1 MYQGKF
7 DNKRKKPDSNVR
19 ELLSQRSSEPEKK
32 KAVAPAP
39 VPTPDPVPAP
49 VEESVPVKVPV
60 KKKKAAPVTEVPEV
74 ADVPEVVEA
83 PEQKHVKKAEKKSRK
98 KKNSKKGSAVFYT
111 FYIMLVLVLALG
123 SFLGYRW
130 LEGWLTEYEAAQVK
144 CQEVFQEL
152 FADPDWGALYERAGV
167 QDTLFE
173 GKDAYIAHMQSK
185 IGDADLTC
193 LETSAGLSRNKKFEV
208 RFGNE
213 KIASFTMEGDRKYIT
228 DIPDWQLSQVELV
241 MNRNN
246 TIRIQTVEGTIA
258 YVNGVAL
265 DDSYTVQI
273 AGTAAEDFLP
283 MGITGIRMYTQEVSG
298 LMAKPVVTVM
308 DETGANLVVEYDDV
322 SDCYVAL
329 TDFNTITDEQRE
341 LALESVKTYCKWMIQ
356 EINSRGTVAKCI
368 DPSSNLYRNIIA
380 AQENPWVEEHNGFK
394 FENESVSGFTMYGDN
409 IFSVQVALSMKVT
422 RTDGSV
428 KEYAFNQALF
438 FNKKD
443 DGRWL
448 CYNMTDADITLPR
461 GEVRLT
467 FMNGNEMLTTDFYD
481 TNASEMIVPVLS
493 APEGKVFA
501 GWMLKSVDENGRVT
515 TTLVFQPDDQGRVHL
530 AEDVTLVPMVLYAY
544 YQDGKAV
551 ETAPAEPETQQTTVA
566 ETEPAETEAVET
578 ESVETESEEEDK
590 VETEATA
597 TTEEPT
603 DAENEGGNN

>member
-49 VEESVPVKVPV
+49 VEKSVPVKVPV

-74 ADVPEVVEA
+74 ADVPGVVEA

-111 FYIMLVLVLALG
+111 FYIMLVLVLAVG

-185 IGDADLTC
+185 VGDADLTC

-246 TIRIQTVEGTIA
+246 TIRIQTLEGTIA

-283 MGITGIRMYTQEVSG
+283 MGITGIRMYTQEVAG

-551 ETAPAEPETQQTTVA
+551 ETAPAEPETQQITVA

>member
-74 ADVPEVVEA
+74 ADVPGVVEA

>member
-74 ADVPEVVEA
+74 ADVPEVVET
-83 PEQKHVKKAEKKSRK
+83 PEQKPVKKAEKKSRK

-356 EINSRGTVAKCI
+356 EINSRGSVAKCI

-515 TTLVFQPDDQGRVHL
+515 TTLVFQPDDQGRVYL

-566 ETEPAETEAVET
+566 ETEPAETEAMET
-578 ESVETESEEEDK
+578 ESVETESEEEDM

>member
-74 ADVPEVVEA
+74 ADVPGVVEA

-111 FYIMLVLVLALG
+111 FYIMLVLVLAVG

-185 IGDADLTC
+185 VGDADLTC

-246 TIRIQTVEGTIA
+246 TIRIQTLEGTIA

-283 MGITGIRMYTQEVSG
+283 MGITGIRMYTQEVAG

-551 ETAPAEPETQQTTVA
+551 ETAPAEPETQQITVA

>member
-1 MYQGKF
+1 
-7 DNKRKKPDSNVR
+7 
-19 ELLSQRSSEPEKK
+19 
-32 KAVAPAP
+32 
-39 VPTPDPVPAP
+39 
-49 VEESVPVKVPV
+49 
-60 KKKKAAPVTEVPEV
+60 
-74 ADVPEVVEA
+74 
-83 PEQKHVKKAEKKSRK
+83 
-98 KKNSKKGSAVFYT
+98 
-111 FYIMLVLVLALG
+111 
-123 SFLGYRW
+123 
-130 LEGWLTEYEAAQVK
+130 
-144 CQEVFQEL
+144 
-152 FADPDWGALYERAGV
+152 
-167 QDTLFE
+167 
-173 GKDAYIAHMQSK
+173 
-185 IGDADLTC
+185 
-193 LETSAGLSRNKKFEV
+193 
-208 RFGNE
+208 
-213 KIASFTMEGDRKYIT
+213 
-228 DIPDWQLSQVELV
+228 
-241 MNRNN
+241 
-246 TIRIQTVEGTIA
+246 
-258 YVNGVAL
+258 
-265 DDSYTVQI
+265 
-273 AGTAAEDFLP
+273 
-283 MGITGIRMYTQEVSG
+283 
-298 LMAKPVVTVM
+298 MAKPVVTVM

-356 EINSRGTVAKCI
+356 EINSRGSVAKCI

-566 ETEPAETEAVET
+566 ETELAETEAVET

>member
-74 ADVPEVVEA
+74 ADVPGVVEA

-111 FYIMLVLVLALG
+111 FYIMLVLVLAVG

-185 IGDADLTC
+185 VGDADLTC

-246 TIRIQTVEGTIA
+246 TIRIQTLEGTIA

-283 MGITGIRMYTQEVSG
+283 MGITGIRMYTQEVAG

>member
-19 ELLSQRSSEPEKK
+19 ELLSQRSGESEKK
-32 KAVAPAP
+32 TAA
-39 VPTPDPVPAP
+39 PAP
-49 VEESVPVKVPV
+49 VEEPVPVK
-60 KKKKAAPVTEVPEV
+60 KKKKAAPVTEAPEVAEVPEV
-74 ADVPEVVEA
+74 AEA
-83 PEQKHVKKAEKKSRK
+83 PEQKPVKKAEKKSRK
-98 KKNSKKGSAVFYT
+98 KKDSKKGSAVFYT
-111 FYIMLVLVLALG
+111 FYIMLVLVLAAG

-130 LEGWLTEYEAAQVK
+130 LEGWLTEYEAAHVK

-152 FADPDWGALYERAGV
+152 FADPDWGKLYEQAGIE
-167 QDTLFE
+167 DTLFE
-173 GKDAYIAHMQSK
+173 GKDAYVAHMQSK
-185 IGDADLTC
+185 VGDADLTC

-208 RFGNE
+208 RLGSE

-228 DIPDWQLSQVELV
+228 DIPEWELGQVELV

-246 TIRIQTVEGTIA
+246 TIRIQTVEGTTA

-283 MGITGIRMYTQEVSG
+283 MGITGIRMYTQEVAG
-298 LMAKPVVTVM
+298 LMAKPVVTIM

-322 SDCYVAL
+322 ADCYVAL
-329 TDFNTITDEQRE
+329 TDFNTITEEQRE

-380 AQENPWVEEHNGFK
+380 AQATPWVEEHNGFK
-394 FENESVSGFTMYGDN
+394 FDNESVSGFTMYGDN

-428 KEYAFNQALF
+428 KEYVFNQALF

-448 CYNMTDADITLPR
+448 CYEMTDADITLPR

-467 FMNGNEMLTTDFYD
+467 FMNGEEMLTTDFYD
-481 TNASEMIVPVLS
+481 TDASELIVPVLS

-515 TTLVFQPDDQGRVHL
+515 TTLVFQPDDQGRVYL
-530 AEDVTLVPMVLYAY
+530 SEDVTLVPMVLYAY
-544 YQDGKAV
+544 YQDAGKTV
-551 ETAPAEPETQQTTVA
+551 ETVPAEPETQQTAAAETEAAAPETV
-566 ETEPAETEAVET
+566 ETEPAETEAVEENQVEKPDLSLEPEAPEAPEKPT
-578 ESVETESEEEDK
+578 ET
-590 VETEATA
+590 
-597 TTEEPT
+597 
-603 DAENEGGNN
+603 ENEGVND

>member
-74 ADVPEVVEA
+74 ADVPGVVEA

-111 FYIMLVLVLALG
+111 FYIMLVLVLAVG

-185 IGDADLTC
+185 VGDADLTC

-246 TIRIQTVEGTIA
+246 TIRIQTLEGTIA

-283 MGITGIRMYTQEVSG
+283 MGITGIRMYTQEVAG

-597 TTEEPT
+597 TTEGPT

>member
-74 ADVPEVVEA
+74 ADVPGVVEA

-185 IGDADLTC
+185 VGDADLTC

-246 TIRIQTVEGTIA
+246 TIRIQTLEGTIA

-283 MGITGIRMYTQEVSG
+283 MGITGIRMYTQEVAG

>member
-74 ADVPEVVEA
+74 ADVPGVVEA

-185 IGDADLTC
+185 VGDADLTC

-246 TIRIQTVEGTIA
+246 TIRIQTLEGTIA

>member
-74 ADVPEVVEA
+74 ADVPGVVEA

-111 FYIMLVLVLALG
+111 FYIMLVLVLAVG

-185 IGDADLTC
+185 VGDADLTC

-246 TIRIQTVEGTIA
+246 TIRIQTLEGTIA

-283 MGITGIRMYTQEVSG
+283 MGITGIRMYTQEVAG

-380 AQENPWVEEHNGFK
+380 AQENPWLEEHNGFK

>member
-74 ADVPEVVEA
+74 ADVPGVVEA

-111 FYIMLVLVLALG
+111 FYIMLVLVLAVG

-356 EINSRGTVAKCI
+356 EINSRGSVAKCI

-566 ETEPAETEAVET
+566 ETELAETEAVET

>member
-74 ADVPEVVEA
+74 ADVPEVVET
-83 PEQKHVKKAEKKSRK
+83 PEQKPVKKAEKKSRK

-111 FYIMLVLVLALG
+111 FYIMLVLVLAVG

-185 IGDADLTC
+185 VGDADLTC

-246 TIRIQTVEGTIA
+246 TIRIQTLEGTIA

-283 MGITGIRMYTQEVSG
+283 MGITGIRMYTQEVAG

-380 AQENPWVEEHNGFK
+380 AQENPWLEEHNGFK

>member
-74 ADVPEVVEA
+74 ADVPGVVEA

-111 FYIMLVLVLALG
+111 FYIMLVLVLAVG

-185 IGDADLTC
+185 VGDADLTC

-246 TIRIQTVEGTIA
+246 TIRIQTLEGTIA

-356 EINSRGTVAKCI
+356 EINSRGSVAKCI

-493 APEGKVFA
+493 APEGKVFV